1 MENQLLEKEEMLDND
16 IEKVEDICDPAEGM
30 TEEANQVSADAE
42 ETEVVECCQDAPEE
56 AVTVEEV
63 AEETEVVAV
72 EPEEVISAESEDIA
86 CEEQAE
92 ELEIASE
99 EEPPVIAEEEPEVK
113 PSKKKNKKLYLWLLI
128 QELQLKLYLQ
138 KLLN

>member
-16 IEKVEDICDPAEGM
+16 IKKVEDICEPAEEM
-30 TEEANQVSADAE
+30 TEEANQVSADVA

-56 AVTVEEV
+56 TVTVEEV
-63 AEETEVVAV
+63 AEEPEVVAV

-113 PSKKKNKKLYLWLLI
+113 PSKKKNKKLTKASLPA
-128 QELQLKLYLQ
+128 
-138 KLLN
+138 